1 MENWKDFCS
10 KFQYWSNSLLIGSL
24 SFEKRCLNALKILEN
39 YPKVL
44 ENLDFEFFK
53 VLQHL
58 GKDCDLMD
66 SLLEENRK
74 DYETITIKNKLTL
87 NFNDFKIYDEHK
99 NIIGPDMI
107 IQSLK
112 NQDHLKHKNV
122 FLDIS
127 SFPRSVFF
135 PLIKFLYKNES
146 ISNLFILWTEKKG
159 LRNEKNVLNYSQI
172 NKIPLFPKLPN
183 RTDIPFFWLP
193 ILGYDRV
200 PIQKIIGEG
209 YFGRYDYKVFYPI
222 VAFPS
227 RWPEETDDII
237 MEHMDFFKENL
248 SNDTSEHFELSN
260 IKHVPSNNPFELFL
274 MINKFKEN
282 KEKIFEDSII
292 ALSPFGTK
300 AQSLGACLAS
310 IILDL
315 PILYYNPEF
324 YKLSEKEKNKKIE
337 YKELVGKTYVA
348 WIKGE
353 IYN

>member
-1 MENWKDFCS
+1 M
-10 KFQYWSNSLLIGSL
+10 
-24 SFEKRCLNALKILEN
+24 SFEKRCLNSLKILDK
-39 YPKVL
+39 YPNVL
-44 ENLDFEFFK
+44 KKLDFEFFK

-58 GKDCDLMD
+58 GKDCVLMD
-66 SLLEENRK
+66 TLLAANRK
-74 DYETITIKNKLTL
+74 DFETMINKNKLTI
-87 NFNDFKIYDEHK
+87 NFNDYKIYDEHK
-99 NIIGPDMI
+99 NIIGSDMI
-107 IQSLK
+107 IQCLI
-112 NQDHLKHKNV
+112 NQDLLNYKNV

-127 SFPRSVFF
+127 SLPRSVFF
-135 PLIKFLYKNES
+135 PLIKFLYKKET

-172 NKIPLFPKLPN
+172 NKIPFFPKLPN

-193 ILGYDRV
+193 ILGYDKV
-200 PIQKIIGEG
+200 PIQKIIEDG
-209 YFGRYDYKVFYPI
+209 FFSKYDYKEFFPI

-227 RWPEETDDII
+227 RWPEETDEII
-237 MEHMDFFKENL
+237 IEHMDFFKENITN
-248 SNDTSEHFELSN
+248 SSAEHLELTN

-282 KEKIFEDSII
+282 KDKIFEDSII
-292 ALSPFGTK
+292 TLSPFGTK

-324 YKLSEKEKNKKIE
+324 YKLSENEKSIGIKYE
-337 YKELVGKTYVA
+337 RLVGKTYIA